1 MDINIR
7 LYVQRP
13 GPFRFFS
20 LPAKLVCSTLFS
32 DFWSPLCHSPHP
44 LIAKVSNM
52 KSSCA
57 LSTLAAASMPWAALA
72 CSRVVYHAEVDDRI
86 VIGRSMDF
94 VQDTNTTI
102 WAFPAGMK
110 RNGAIE
116 DNPVEWTSK
125 YGSITALM
133 YDIVYSE
140 GLNTEGLTSSILY
153 LGGSDYG
160 ERNSSEPGIFIGL
173 WLQYVLDNYAT
184 VEETVNDLCSGEKIQ
199 VVKKAFLDGVN
210 SVGHLIVTDK
220 GGDNVIMEYI
230 DGKLNCFHSSE
241 YDVVTNEPT
250 YPEQLAIN
258 TYWEPISNWT
268 LPGSARPAD
277 RFARLSHYNQYVPG
291 ANDSETAVA
300 YAAGMI
306 RAVSDPMVPNEMIFA
321 AGENDIWPTLWRTY
335 IDVQSNDMYYESA
348 TSPMS
353 FWWDVDAF
361 DLGVGGPLRSLK
373 VSGVPWQERMGEVTN
388 AFVDTDEPPAVG
400 HRKP

>member
-1 MDINIR
+1 
-7 LYVQRP
+7 
-13 GPFRFFS
+13 
-20 LPAKLVCSTLFS
+20 
-32 DFWSPLCHSPHP
+32 
-44 LIAKVSNM
+44 M
-52 KSSCA
+52 KSSSA

-72 CSRVVYHAEVDDRI
+72 CSRVVYHAQVDDRI

-116 DNPVEWTSK
+116 DNPAEWTSK

-140 GLNTEGLTSSILY
+140 GMNTEGLTSSILY
-153 LGGSDYG
+153 LGGSEYG

-184 VEETVNDLCSGEKIQ
+184 VEETVNDLCSGQKIQ

-230 DGKLNCFHSSE
+230 DGKLNCFHSRE

-268 LPGSARPAD
+268 LPGSARPAGKFIVK
-277 RFARLSHYNQYVPG
+277 REK
-291 ANDSETAVA
+291 DSEGSTYFETRNASS
-300 YAAGMI
+300 
-306 RAVSDPMVPNEMIFA
+306 RRLTN
-321 AGENDIWPTLWRTY
+321 RT
-335 IDVQSNDMYYESA
+335 
-348 TSPMS
+348 
-353 FWWDVDAF
+353 F
-361 DLGVGGPLRSLK
+361 L
-373 VSGVPWQERMGEVTN
+373 
-388 AFVDTDEPPAVG
+388 
-400 HRKP
+400 